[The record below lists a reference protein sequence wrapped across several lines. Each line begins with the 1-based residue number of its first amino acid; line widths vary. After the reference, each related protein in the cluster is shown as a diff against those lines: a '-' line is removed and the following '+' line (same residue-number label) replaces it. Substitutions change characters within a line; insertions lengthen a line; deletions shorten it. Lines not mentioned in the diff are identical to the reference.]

1 MIYDTSKLKPAKG
14 SQKNMQQFS
23 NHSMMLN
30 DRVFAGFNGNKEK
43 LLTPCFES
51 MLLLFIAHTTGTQ
64 NVHTTPFCSKKMNTF
79 CNASINDRDRWQA
92 LVNVVMN
99 LWVP

>member
-1 MIYDTSKLKPAKG
+1 
-14 SQKNMQQFS
+14 
-23 NHSMMLN
+23 MMLN
-30 DRVFAGFNGNKEK
+30 DGVFAAFNANKKK
-43 LLTPCFES
+43 LLTPYFES

-64 NVHTTPFCSKKMNTF
+64 NVYTKPSCSKKINTF
-79 CNASINDRDRWQA
+79 CKTSINDRDRWRG